1 MLKRFHNNQNWWTI
15 IVVVFIAS
23 ICVFFNYSQ
32 SLAMSNTLHYQ
43 ARLMNK
49 SGNIVSNGYYTVSF
63 SLYTQSSGGSS
74 FWSETHTLYATRGYV
89 DAQLG
94 SITPLNTDFSGSDYY
109 LGVRIGSDSEMTP
122 RKQLGSAPWSLNASN
137 SQALQ
142 GATPGT
148 GSNNILKLNS
158 LGEIDIAAGIKSAGT
173 LEASNGLNIT
183 GGSVSLPANSITYSS
198 LNLANQIQG
207 SDLASNISINTSG
220 DITTS
225 GTMNITGAFEL
236 NSVTVLATAGE
247 INVLGGYTGN
257 TNDLNI
263 LSGGALAGV
272 TSTNFQYLV
281 GTTSNLQTQ
290 LNSKLNLSGGT
301 MSGAINMG
309 GNNITGTGDISF
321 NAVTNTIAGIQ
332 NQNLLD
338 LSANE
343 TITGGW
349 SFNNNITV
357 ADGQWVGLGATDAR
371 ILFTEVGATDSI
383 TVQNANLI
391 VDNIYPSNV
400 TAGTLRLGNSIDAT
414 SVLDLRFNRVTMLN
428 VEASNN
434 DTIFT
439 INQAGVNVENT
450 TGITV
455 ENNAFTND
463 ENYVAKFI
471 GNSSIGQIFGIKTRG
486 GVVGGGTWTGQSTGA
501 WTIDGVEA
509 YIDITLDG
517 NARLA
522 VNDLVYITPASQP
535 QGIYWVDSVNAGIPP
550 GFRIRSNNN
559 GENMQFNWMIIRLP

>member
-290 LNSKLNLSGGT
+290 LNSKLNLAGGT
-301 MSGAINMG
+301 MSGAIAMG
-309 GNNITGTGDISF
+309 GNNLTATGNITFD
-321 NAVTNTIAGIQ
+321 AVTNTVAGIQ

-349 SFNNNITV
+349 LFNNNITV
-357 ADGQWVGLGATDAR
+357 ADGQWVGLGAASPR
-371 ILFTEVGATDSI
+371 ISFSATGAGSI
-383 TVQNANLI
+383 
-391 VDNIYPSNV
+391 
-400 TAGTLRLGNSIDAT
+400 SIDNAQY
-414 SVLDLRFNRVTMLN
+414 FNVDQLN
-428 VEASNN
+428 VSGNIAMSSSR
-434 DTIFT
+434 TI
-439 INQAGVNVENT
+439 G
-450 TGITV
+450 
-455 ENNAFTND
+455 
-463 ENYVAKFI
+463 
-471 GNSSIGQIFGIKTRG
+471 
-486 GVVGGGTWTGQSTGA
+486 VGGIGGADIVFVDDTMDQLLFRNALLQTENSYIKGDSYWSGRETGA
-501 WTIDGVEA
+501 WSNANPSTITVSTA
-509 YIDITLDG
+509 FL
-517 NARLA
+517 NS
-522 VNDLVYITPASQP
+522 NDLVIITPVTEKV
-535 QGIYWVDSVNAGIPP
+535 GNGDYWITAGADSFTVSSRDSG
-550 GFRIRSNNN
+550 GVFQ
-559 GENMQFNWMIIRLP
+559 ETMDFNWIIIRQ